1 MNYKYYTIVILGL
14 LAFSAC
20 EKDDIDI
27 PATDNEVNQWIEQT
41 MRENYLWYSEFPDK
55 SSLDF
60 SLDPET
66 FFKGLLSDKDGKD
79 LPEGHHYFS
88 LLEKATVTKSIYDA
102 NNSYGFDFATSN
114 LKDGGSTYKIAIVL
128 YVLKDSPAEEAGLK
142 RGDWILGVNGS
153 LGSIQDYD
161 VLR

>member
-55 SSLDF
+55 SS
-60 SLDPET
+60 
-66 FFKGLLSDKDGKD
+66 
-79 LPEGHHYFS
+79 
-88 LLEKATVTKSIYDA
+88 
-102 NNSYGFDFATSN
+102 
-114 LKDGGSTYKIAIVL
+114 
-128 YVLKDSPAEEAGLK
+128 
-142 RGDWILGVNGS
+142 
-153 LGSIQDYD
+153 
-161 VLR
+161 

>member
-66 FFKGLLSDKDGKD
+66 FFKGLLSG
-79 LPEGHHYFS
+79 
-88 LLEKATVTKSIYDA
+88 
-102 NNSYGFDFATSN
+102 
-114 LKDGGSTYKIAIVL
+114 
-128 YVLKDSPAEEAGLK
+128 AE
-142 RGDWILGVNGS
+142 LGTAS
-153 LGSIQDYD
+153 LGFNLSNTLFCLYFVQ
-161 VLR
+161 LRIAKVKTKTRCA

>member
-88 LLEKATVTKSIYDA
+88 QLEKAIFEQLDSWLACHGFIDTADKGDA
-102 NNSYGFDFATSN
+102 NA
-114 LKDGGSTYKIAIVL
+114 
-128 YVLKDSPAEEAGLK
+128 
-142 RGDWILGVNGS
+142 
-153 LGSIQDYD
+153 
-161 VLR
+161 

>member
-41 MRENYLWYSEFPDK
+41 MRENYLWYSELPDK

-60 SLDPET
+60 SLDPES
-66 FFKGLLSDKDGKD
+66 FFKGLLSDKDGKELSD
-79 LPEGHHYFS
+79 GTACLPCQHRHTA
-88 LLEKATVTKSIYDA
+88 LELSH
-102 NNSYGFDFATSN
+102 
-114 LKDGGSTYKIAIVL
+114 
-128 YVLKDSPAEEAGLK
+128 PK
-142 RGDWILGVNGS
+142 RNGAVS
-153 LGSIQDYD
+153 GT
-161 VLR
+161 

>member
-41 MRENYLWYSEFPDK
+41 MRENYLWYSELPDK
-55 SSLDF
+55 SSLDI
-60 SLDPET
+60 SLDPEA

-88 LLEKATVTKSIYDA
+88 QLESDRNKEHLRREQLIWIR
-102 NNSYGFDFATSN
+102 FRDFQ
-114 LKDGGSTYKIAIVL
+114 
-128 YVLKDSPAEEAGLK
+128 P
-142 RGDWILGVNGS
+142 
-153 LGSIQDYD
+153 
-161 VLR
+161 

>member
-55 SSLDF
+55 SSLTLVLIRRA
-60 SLDPET
+60 SSRACYPIKT
-66 FFKGLLSDKDGKD
+66 GKSF
-79 LPEGHHYFS
+79 LM
-88 LLEKATVTKSIYDA
+88 AII
-102 NNSYGFDFATSN
+102 TSPN
-114 LKDGGSTYKIAIVL
+114 
-128 YVLKDSPAEEAGLK
+128 
-142 RGDWILGVNGS
+142 
-153 LGSIQDYD
+153 
-161 VLR
+161 

>member
-60 SLDPET
+60 SLDPE
-66 FFKGLLSDKDGKD
+66 
-79 LPEGHHYFS
+79 S
-88 LLEKATVTKSIYDA
+88 LLQGPVIPIKTGKSFLMAII
-102 NNSYGFDFATSN
+102 TSPN
-114 LKDGGSTYKIAIVL
+114 
-128 YVLKDSPAEEAGLK
+128 
-142 RGDWILGVNGS
+142 
-153 LGSIQDYD
+153 
-161 VLR
+161 

>member
-79 LPEGHHYFS
+79 LPEGHHYFPIRES
-88 LLEKATVTKSIYDA
+88 DRNKEHLRREQLIWIR
-102 NNSYGFDFATSN
+102 FRDFQ
-114 LKDGGSTYKIAIVL
+114 
-128 YVLKDSPAEEAGLK
+128 P
-142 RGDWILGVNGS
+142 
-153 LGSIQDYD
+153 
-161 VLR
+161 

>member
-55 SSLDF
+55 SSLDLIRRA
-60 SLDPET
+60 SSRACYPIKT
-66 FFKGLLSDKDGKD
+66 GKSF
-79 LPEGHHYFS
+79 LM
-88 LLEKATVTKSIYDA
+88 AII
-102 NNSYGFDFATSN
+102 TSPN
-114 LKDGGSTYKIAIVL
+114 
-128 YVLKDSPAEEAGLK
+128 
-142 RGDWILGVNGS
+142 
-153 LGSIQDYD
+153 
-161 VLR
+161 